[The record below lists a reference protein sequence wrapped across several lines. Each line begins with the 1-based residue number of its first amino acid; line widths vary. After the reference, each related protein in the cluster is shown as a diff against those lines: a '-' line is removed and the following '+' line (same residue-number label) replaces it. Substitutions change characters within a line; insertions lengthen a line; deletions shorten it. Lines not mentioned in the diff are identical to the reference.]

1 VFNAD
6 KAGAAGVMLATLV
19 SVAESGV
26 SYYCGHR
33 RPGLR
38 REFGLSTEELGI
50 YAGAFHLSFA
60 LAQIPMGLALDL
72 YGVRKT
78 VGSAFLLA
86 VAGALLS
93 FIATGFPVLM
103 LGQLLIGIG
112 CAPAFVGSLFFDQES
127 RVPKERLLGIVEK
140 EEDVVRD

>member
-1 VFNAD
+1 MVQRDTEDGGSLKVFNAD
-6 KAGAAGVMLATLV
+6 KSDAAGVMLATLV
-19 SVAESGV
+19 GVAAMSQV
-26 SYYCGHR
+26 FR
-33 RPGLR
+33 TIAAIVAPGLQ

-93 FIATGFPVLM
+93 FIATDFPLLM
-103 LGQLLIGIG
+103 LRNRV
-112 CAPAFVGSLFFDQES
+112 VG
-127 RVPKERLLGIVEK
+127 PKRA
-140 EEDVVRD
+140 RPPFPP